1 MTTTCASAT
10 REMTK
15 GRSLMALVDGSS
27 ALTSLSSLFAAMLEK
42 NVSNLETLCII
53 HSLASFSCLLL
64 FAWVSVAVACVLLC
78 WFAITVYQC
87 KRIAL

>member
-1 MTTTCASAT
+1 MTTTCTSAT

-42 NVSNLETLCII
+42 KVTNFVLDRNVVKFLGYE
-53 HSLASFSCLLL
+53 
-64 FAWVSVAVACVLLC
+64 
-78 WFAITVYQC
+78 
-87 KRIAL
+87 KD